1 MSNSIDI
8 KFQKHFKLYVLL
20 KDKIIFENELNKSNI
35 KFYVDFET
43 EVLIDNNIRY
53 FLLDENQTEIDN
65 ILKNKKIIAST
76 ETINVVDYKDLK
88 SYYKVYFIIALLVV
102 ILTILLS
109 LI

>member
-8 KFQKHFKLYVLL
+8 KFQKHFKLYILL